1 MRLKWE
7 ERIPDPPS
15 RNHGPILVAL
25 LVEESPDTES
35 TREPRVT
42 PLASIEKR
50 FIEVNIQQTRE
61 FHHGLFWQ
69 AVART
74 LEGLDLSPPEQ
85 EKIETAIEEKVP
97 RPKDECWALWG
108 VTCIPRYE
116 R

>member
-7 ERIPDPPS
+7 ERIPEAPS
-15 RNHGPILVAL
+15 RNHGPILIAF
-25 LVEESPDTES
+25 LVEETPDTES
-35 TREPRVT
+35 PREPRVT
-42 PLASIEKR
+42 TLASIEKR
-50 FIEVNIQQTRE
+50 LLQINIRRTRE

-74 LEGLDLSPPEQ
+74 LKGLELSLTEQ
-85 EKIETAIEEKVP
+85 EKIEAAIEEKVP
-97 RPKDECWALWG
+97 RPSDDCWALWG